1 MALRVTTFKK
11 PKAGRVAAMKTTP
24 VEKFLRACETQIK
37 IVNGKTVKH
46 PQTKKPIE
54 SWVKEIHGQQAVCP
68 KVGNSK
74 LFGKNKGYAITGKL
88 TAEKI
93 LIELMKEVSKGT
105 HVRVINKIA
114 KDRLAKAKKRKKPKK
129 GKK

>member
-1 MALRVTTFKK
+1 MPLKVTKFKK
-11 PKAGRVAAMKTTP
+11 PKAKRAAAANKPTP
-24 VEKFLRACETQIK
+24 VEKFLGACETQIK

-46 PQTKKPIE
+46 KVTKKPIQ

-68 KVGNSK
+68 KVGNSN
-74 LFGKNKGYAITGKL
+74 LLGKDEGYAITDKL

-105 HVRVINKIA
+105 HGKTINKIA
-114 KDRLAKAKKRKKPKK
+114 KGRKRKK
-129 GKK
+129 G